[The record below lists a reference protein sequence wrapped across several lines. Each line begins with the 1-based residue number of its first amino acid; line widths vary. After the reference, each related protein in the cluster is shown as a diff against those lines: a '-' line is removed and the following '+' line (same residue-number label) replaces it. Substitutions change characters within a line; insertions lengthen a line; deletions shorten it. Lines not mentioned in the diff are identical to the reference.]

1 MNIIVRYIIVIWM
14 GFNLP
19 GCSTDLQQDRGQ
31 SRVGYPDQESWS
43 PIITLTD
50 EGVKRAYVQ
59 AGHLEKY
66 NDKQSILLDEFVTVD
81 FFNSDETHSSVLTAS
96 IAEID
101 EKSSFMRAFGNV
113 IVKSDSGVTL
123 YTDTLA
129 WDNEIELIY
138 TDDLVMVTTT
148 LDDTLYGI
156 GFESDLSM
164 DHWVILNPSGVTGRK
179 YEK

>member
-1 MNIIVRYIIVIWM
+1 MSRFFSYTIVCLMMLSLI
-14 GFNLP
+14 NCTSDLP
-19 GCSTDLQQDRGQ
+19 REKGQ
-31 SRVGYPDQESWS
+31 SRIGFPDQESWS

-66 NDKQSILLDEFVTVD
+66 NDQQSILLDDSVTVD
-81 FFNSDETHSSVLTAS
+81 FYDAEEIHSSVLTS
-96 IAEID
+96 QIAMVD

-123 YTDTLA
+123 YTDTLS
-129 WDNEIELIY
+129 WDHEIEMIY
-138 TDDLVMVTTT
+138 TDDPVMVTTIQN
-148 LDDTLYGI
+148 DTLYGI
-156 GFESDLSM
+156 GFESDINM
-164 DHWVILNPSGVTGRK
+164 DHWIILQPSGVTGRK